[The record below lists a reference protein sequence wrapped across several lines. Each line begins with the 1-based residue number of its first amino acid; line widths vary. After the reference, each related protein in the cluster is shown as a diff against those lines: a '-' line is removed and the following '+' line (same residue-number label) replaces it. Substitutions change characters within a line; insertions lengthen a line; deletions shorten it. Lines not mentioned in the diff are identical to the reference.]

1 MRILDYIRDIFVPG
15 RSYGMTYATGIR
27 DAKALA
33 LGLSDYAVE
42 IAQDYLAGL
51 VSRCTIHT
59 YSLGKE
65 IKDDEYYLWN
75 IAPNSYET
83 GPEFLGHITRQLL
96 SQGEALVVEIGGYL
110 YVAESYETSDAGLY
124 PCVYSR
130 VEIRR
135 ADGNTMTLAKYFT
148 ADDVLIFRLS
158 DKYKTQM
165 LRTIE
170 AGYEA
175 LVEMAGNKYR
185 RTAGRKGLLKVNRT
199 ASGNEE
205 DKRKEREVIK
215 KSFDK
220 YYSDENALVILPNGM
235 EYSELNGQTTTA
247 GNNEISNTQALVKEA
262 LMAAARAYHIPPVL
276 LLGEVAD
283 TSEALKMCLTSAV
296 GPIVSILAA
305 EINRKRYGKAVLKNS
320 HVRISMSGIVQTNP
334 FAVSTQADKL
344 IASGIYSIDDIR
356 EQLGEEPLRTEWSRK
371 HWMTLNYQDIEA
383 AANTATGGKVK
394 NGTE

>member
-65 IKDDEYYLWN
+65 ILWN

-83 GPEFLGHITRQLL
+83 GPEFLGHISRQLL
-96 SQGEALVVEIGGYL
+96 KQGEALVVEVGEYL

-185 RTAGRKGLLKVNRT
+185 GRIPAT
-199 ASGNEE
+199 P
-205 DKRKEREVIK
+205 
-215 KSFDK
+215 
-220 YYSDENALVILPNGM
+220 ILTNQ
-235 EYSELNGQTTTA
+235 L
-247 GNNEISNTQALVKEA
+247 
-262 LMAAARAYHIPPVL
+262 
-276 LLGEVAD
+276 
-283 TSEALKMCLTSAV
+283 
-296 GPIVSILAA
+296 
-305 EINRKRYGKAVLKNS
+305 IN
-320 HVRISMSGIVQTNP
+320 
-334 FAVSTQADKL
+334 
-344 IASGIYSIDDIR
+344 
-356 EQLGEEPLRTEWSRK
+356 
-371 HWMTLNYQDIEA
+371 
-383 AANTATGGKVK
+383 
-394 NGTE
+394 